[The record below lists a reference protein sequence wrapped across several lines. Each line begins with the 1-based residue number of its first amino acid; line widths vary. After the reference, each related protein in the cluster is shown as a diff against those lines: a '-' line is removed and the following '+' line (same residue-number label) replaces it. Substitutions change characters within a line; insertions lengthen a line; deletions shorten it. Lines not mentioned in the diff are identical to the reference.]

1 MCIVAL
7 AWQVVPD
14 RPLVLLGNRDE
25 FYHRPAA
32 PLALWAD
39 QPIIAGQDLQ
49 SGGAWLGMTPIGRW
63 AVITNYREKIVP
75 PADAVTRGA
84 LITDY
89 LTSDL
94 APLDFLQTIDNGRY
108 AGFNLIVGTLSQAA
122 VLSNRG
128 TPAQALAPGLHTLSN
143 AQLDTPWPKTRRLRT
158 GFESLDLS
166 GDIGTI
172 ETAGLM
178 LLNDQTRAPDAELPE
193 TGVGLA
199 LEQVLSPIRIES
211 PVYGTRVSS
220 VLVLA
225 STGYDFIERTWHP
238 EDGGTVRLQGQ
249 WTSAV

>member
-7 AWQVVPD
+7 AWQAVPD

-32 PLALWAD
+32 ALTAWPD
-39 QPIIAGQDLQ
+39 QTIIAGQDLQ
-49 SGGAWLGMTPIGRW
+49 SGGAWLGITPKGRW
-63 AVITNYREKIVP
+63 AVITNYREKVTP
-75 PADAVTRGA
+75 PVDAITRGA

-89 LTSDL
+89 LRSEVS
-94 APLDFLQTIDNGRY
+94 PLDFLQAIDTGRY
-108 AGFNLIVGTLSQAA
+108 AGFNLIVGSLQDAA

-128 TPAQALAPGLHTLSN
+128 TAVQALPPGLHTLSN
-143 AQLDTPWPKTRRLRT
+143 AQLDTPWPKTRRLRA
-158 GFESLDLS
+158 GFEALNLAAPAD
-166 GDIGTI
+166 DI
-172 ETAGLM
+172 EAQGLT

-220 VLVLA
+220 VLVL
-225 STGYDFIERTWHP
+225 SETGYDFIERTWHP
-238 EDGGTVRLQGQ
+238 EEGGTVRLQGGWVQ
-249 WTSAV
+249 TS